1 MLLRIFIFLLK
12 IKFKCNVYENNWKFL
27 KPAIDQNK
35 LKIKSKAVSLNI
47 LSKLSHRYNNR

>member
-12 IKFKCNVYENNWKFL
+12 IKFKCNAYENNWKFL

-35 LKIKSKAVSLNI
+35 LKMKSKAVSLNI